1 MDVDLEDRADKRIV
15 DLDELHVPGRDL
27 RFRVSEVGC
36 EVGIILELRSRS
48 AFDRNA
54 AFRRSFDGQ

>member
-1 MDVDLEDRADKRIV
+1 
-15 DLDELHVPGRDL
+15 
-27 RFRVSEVGC
+27 VGC